1 MIILVENS
9 EHSIKL
15 ASELSKETRQT
26 YILPYERL
34 NDHAWSALSPFIQ
47 FMPPAQQDSYVFES
61 LEKLQFQIKSLDP
74 RFLINTL
81 SPNQSLERFLRLICE
96 KQACRYIDSRRVV
109 HDAPPV
115 KKPQPDMLPMQSETP
130 DPAIISPK
138 PEAQEVDV
146 AGKLQLIMQ
155 NYQGIFPLKYLF
167 DLFQIPR
174 GTVITRKDSMRLT
187 HKLHDN
193 GYEITPPLALY
204 RILSQDSAMF
214 IYPAPNIHPDD
225 HTSAD
230 RFLHACTILILSF
243 SVALADD
250 HMAPEEEKLLRDI
263 IQTEAQNLNY
273 NQKQRLYSLNDWL
286 QKNKVT
292 WSQIQTLL
300 EKRSREECQD
310 FAKYILRMIGIDDVI
325 DDEEIA
331 LLQKIYDKM
340 GLSPQQCQQDI
351 EALQHQIDL
360 KTADTTDQHYT
371 VSVQPALADLFQE
384 ETQAPAPTITRE
396 IGILDIPHRD
406 ILNHIIQNPDLS
418 FDDFEQKCRSHRLMP
433 DGVQESLNEWALEI
447 YDDFLFL
454 ENEEED
460 EEEADPDSMTI
471 AFADS
476 DFILNLDL
484 INNHISN

>member
-15 ASELSKETRQT
+15 ASELSKDTRQI

-34 NDHAWSALSPFIQ
+34 DDHAWAILSPFIQ

-61 LEKLQFQIKSLDP
+61 LEKLQFQIKSLAP

-81 SPNQSLERFLRLICE
+81 SPNKSLEQFLRLICE
-96 KQACRYIDSRRVV
+96 KQDCRYIDSRQVMQKD
-109 HDAPPV
+109 HPPADQSE
-115 KKPQPDMLPMQSETP
+115 PAASPMQ
-130 DPAIISPK
+130 ANR
-138 PEAQEVDV
+138 QNVDI

-174 GTVITRKDSMRLT
+174 STVITRKDSLT
-187 HKLHDN
+187 LAEKLQQN

-204 RILSQDSAMF
+204 RILSSDSEMF
-214 IYPAPNIHPDD
+214 IYPAPHIAQEDQA
-225 HTSAD
+225 SAD
-230 RFLHACTILILSF
+230 RFLHACTLLILSF

-263 IQTEAQNLNY
+263 IKAEAQNLNY

-292 WSQIQTLL
+292 WSQIQVLL
-300 EKRSREECQD
+300 EKRTGDECQD
-310 FAKYILRMIGIDDVI
+310 FAKYILRMIGIDDVV
-325 DDEEIA
+325 DDDEIA

-340 GLSPQQCQQDI
+340 GLSPDQCQQDI
-351 EALQHQIDL
+351 DALQQQIDL
-360 KTADTTDQHYT
+360 KNADIADHHYT

-384 ETQAPAPTITRE
+384 ETQALAPIITRE
-396 IGILDIPHRD
+396 IGTLDIPHRD
-406 ILNHIIQNPDLS
+406 ILNYILENPHLD

-433 DGVQESLNEWALEI
+433 DGVQDSLNEWALEI

-454 ENEEED
+454 ENEAED
-460 EEEADPDSMTI
+460 EEEADLDSMTVS
-471 AFADS
+471 FTDP
-476 DFILNLDL
+476 DFIINHNL
-484 INNHISN
+484 INNHILN